1 MCCIHHYLFS
11 MLFIFL
17 GGFNFAV
24 ALCLGKV
31 NFKCLGIPKEK
42 WYWVDNQVTWYDFTI
57 FKTISSIRI
66 AQATSQNLSTNSDL
80 SLQTALQAGVSFQVF
95 DFHRLNSTCS
105 SRGPLVS
112 SASCPKKKTQK
123 KVQVNGKPTSPLCP
137 DYIQSYYIYLWEAA
151 VGLNV
156 GSAVA
161 A

>member
-80 SLQTALQAGVSFQVF
+80 SLQTALQAGVCLFRSLTFTDWIPLVPVEAHW
-95 DFHRLNSTCS
+95 FHLHPVPKKRHRRKSKLMVNQPLPYAQTISNPIISTCE
-105 SRGPLVS
+105 RRL
-112 SASCPKKKTQK
+112 
-123 KVQVNGKPTSPLCP
+123 
-137 DYIQSYYIYLWEAA
+137 
-151 VGLNV
+151 
-156 GSAVA
+156 
-161 A
+161 